1 MKEFKLPDPGEGLLE
16 AEIVH
21 WNVAVGDV
29 VKVNDILLEVETAKS
44 LVELPSPHAGVVAA
58 LLVAEGDEVA
68 VGTPIILIAESVEEA
83 AAWAGGTSAAPSGP
97 APAAGERLS
106 PASPA
111 AWPVAPAVSPVAPA
125 SPVVAP
131 ASSAVAPVSPVA
143 SPASPAV
150 APVSPV
156 VTPVSPVA
164 SPASPASPGASPAPV
179 DSAATVTASP
189 SSSTASPG
197 PPAEPLAARP
207 AESAASVEP
216 APPVLEGT
224 VEDPAPAEP
233 RPATLVG
240 YGAKT
245 GSVSRRPRKA
255 TAVVPG
261 PQGDQVHESYDTAHP
276 VSRRVDEVTPST
288 RLAAQPS
295 GDELPPPGRPAHR
308 RPSARPPLAKPPV
321 RRIARDLGVDLNA
334 VVGTGSGGVITAEDV
349 IAAAGAQGRVGAGPT
364 GDQRIPLRGIRR
376 EMFRSMTASLQVP
389 QATAWVDVD
398 VTNTMTLLETLK
410 TRREFANLRLS
421 PLLIFAKAACLA
433 IARNPEINSS
443 LDLDAE
449 EIVLHGDVNLGIAA
463 ATPRGLVVPNIKKA
477 NQMSLLELAQA
488 LNDMVAVAKQGKV
501 QPYDLSLGTFTIT
514 NIGIFGIDAGTPIM
528 NPGEAAIM
536 CLGTIVRRPWV
547 VGSGEDEKIVPRSVC
562 TVALT
567 FDHRLVDGEHGSK
580 FLADVATI
588 MQDPGLSLLF

>member
-29 VKVNDILLEVETAKS
+29 VKVNDILLEIETAKS
-44 LVELPSPHAGVVAA
+44 LVELPSPYSGVVAA

-97 APAAGERLS
+97 ASVAGERLS
-106 PASPA
+106 PPSPA
-111 AWPVAPAVSPVAPA
+111 AWPVAPADAPA
-125 SPVVAP
+125 TSPVV
-131 ASSAVAPVSPVA
+131 
-143 SPASPAV
+143 
-150 APVSPV
+150 
-156 VTPVSPVA
+156 
-164 SPASPASPGASPAPV
+164 SPASPGASPAPV

-197 PPAEPLAARP
+197 LTAEPRAARP

-216 APPVLEGT
+216 SPPVLEGT

-245 GSVSRRPRKA
+245 GSVSRRPRKT

-276 VSRRVDEVTPST
+276 VSRRVDEVTPSS